1 MKTTLQDSILSNAIK
16 KKSDVCIITT
26 SGFHMRGQITGF
38 DEYVIQA
45 TIKQEKN
52 SRTNNNVMI
61 YKHAIST
68 IEL

>member
-1 MKTTLQDSILSNAIK
+1 
-16 KKSDVCIITT
+16 
-26 SGFHMRGQITGF
+26 MRGQITGF